1 MQRIA
6 VFSAGLC
13 CALLLAGC
21 GGPSGAAS
29 ARAGADIFPC
39 RSAGGDAVPCPR
51 AGRGG
56 SFRGN
61 AGRRRPPPLRLRPR
75 RSLLPDAAPALF

>member
-21 GGPSGAAS
+21 G
-29 ARAGADIFPC
+29 
-39 RSAGGDAVPCPR
+39 
-51 AGRGG
+51 
-56 SFRGN
+56 
-61 AGRRRPPPLRLRPR
+61 
-75 RSLLPDAAPALF
+75 APAGTEADGVLTADAIAVLNP

>member
-21 GGPSGAAS
+21 GGLT
-29 ARAGADIFPC
+29 ADAI
-39 RSAGGDAVPCPR
+39 AVLNP
-51 AGRGG
+51 
-56 SFRGN
+56 
-61 AGRRRPPPLRLRPR
+61 
-75 RSLLPDAAPALF
+75 

>member
-21 GGPSGAAS
+21 GAPSGAAS
-29 ARAGADIFPC
+29 AAPEPVSSPAAAPAATPSPAPAQDG
-39 RSAGGDAVPCPR
+39 
-51 AGRGG
+51 GG

-61 AGRRRPPPLRLRPR
+61 AGSSALPR
-75 RSLLPDAAPALF
+75 CACALAGAFCRCGPRAV

>member
-1 MQRIA
+1 MQCIA

-29 ARAGADIFPC
+29 AAPEADIFPC
-39 RSAGGDAVPCPR
+39 RSAGGNIVPCPR

-61 AGRRRPPPLRLRPR
+61 AGSSALPR
-75 RSLLPDAAPALF
+75 CACALAGAFCRCGPRAV